1 MARTS
6 MTAKKST
13 GGPAPKKALGQV
25 DAAPDDDHASVDAPP
40 PSKKRKVE
48 RKTAKASHQAAV
60 PTAQESV
67 AVEFNPQANKW
78 CAGCENGGTM
88 YACALCNRYMCDQC
102 LDFLPPD
109 QMASPNVAWYCPKC
123 WLRGDNIPHWKEKG
137 KSKKWS
143 RGMGYYGLWR
153 NGKPIDRPMT
163 LAAPQTMRAL
173 WPICDTS
180 PLAVISLRL
189 DGMQL
194 LGDPA
199 ALIVNHLAPYYAEQ
213 PFFFESINYNLDTGL
228 TAYTR
233 NIAALTKRLARY
245 KPEKIVVLLT
255 THTVPGSGMIHM
267 APGGLAANDPSLILP
282 CLFPEP
288 LCGLIRSAK
297 TSMLILQ
304 GCGALNQGEARDQ
317 VSQFVNS
324 SGFQSAFAFSVAE
337 FLPSAANT
345 FLMDVVYQFCV
356 AGHAQKFHHLL
367 ARHYSLG
374 QFTDIIVYLPLLR
387 VFRYAWS
394 HPSTRPY
401 GTPIRRQC
409 GNPKCL
415 SLASLKIEEYTE
427 DEVVLRCTHC
437 TEDTTYE
444 RGNLFLLE
452 GIWDGAR
459 RTIQGAWYGE
469 WLANETENARLCLDT
484 DVPTIT

>member
-25 DAAPDDDHASVDAPP
+25 DATPDDDHASVDAPP

-67 AVEFNPQANKW
+67 AVSLTPKPTSGAPGAKTV
-78 CAGCENGGTM
+78 AP
-88 YACALCNRYMCDQC
+88 Y
-102 LDFLPPD
+102 
-109 QMASPNVAWYCPKC
+109 QMASSNVAWYCPKC
-123 WLRGDNIPHWKEKG
+123 WLHGDNIPHWKEKG

-143 RGMGYYGLWR
+143 CGMGYYGLWR

-180 PLAVISLRL
+180 PLTVISLRL

-233 NIAALTKRLARY
+233 NISALTKRLARY

-267 APGGLAANDPSLILP
+267 APGGLTANDPSLILP

-304 GCGALNQGEARDQ
+304 GCSALNQGEARDQ

-374 QFTDIIVYLPLLR
+374 QFTDIIVYLLLLR

-409 GNPKCL
+409 GNPKYL

-459 RTIQGAWYGE
+459 RTIQGTWYGE